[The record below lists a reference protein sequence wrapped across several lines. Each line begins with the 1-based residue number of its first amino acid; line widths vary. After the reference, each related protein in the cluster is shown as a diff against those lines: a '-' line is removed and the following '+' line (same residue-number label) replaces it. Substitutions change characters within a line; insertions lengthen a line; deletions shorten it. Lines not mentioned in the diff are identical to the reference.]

1 MTASKSIKKTNAVTG
16 TQVNTVKT
24 SVFALFNAI
33 RTLAKADVVVER
45 TYAMAA

>member
-1 MTASKSIKKTNAVTG
+1 MKKTNAVTG

-24 SVFALFNAI
+24 SVFSIFNAI
-33 RTLAKADVVVER
+33 RTLAKADVAVER